1 MKKFKTADDYILVK
15 SQWEKTL
22 NQLRKIILS
31 TELTETLKWGMPT
44 YTQDGINVAGLVA
57 FKSFVA
63 IWFLNGVFLKDK
75 QKKLINA
82 QEGVTKALRQWRFSS
97 VDEIEPELIKAY
109 IDEAINNQQAGKT
122 IKPAKNKPL
131 IIPELLADVLV
142 KKPKLKDCFRQFSLS
157 KQREFADYLVQAKK
171 EATKIRRLAK
181 IEALILAKIGL
192 NDKYK

>member
-1 MKKFKTADDYILVK
+1 MVFKWCFSKY
-15 SQWEKTL
+15 
-22 NQLRKIILS
+22 
-31 TELTETLKWGMPT
+31 
-44 YTQDGINVAGLVA
+44 
-57 FKSFVA
+57 
-63 IWFLNGVFLKDK
+63 K

-131 IIPELLADVLV
+131 ILPELLADVLQE
-142 KKPKLKDCFRQFSLS
+142 KPKLKGCYQQFSLS
-157 KQREFADYLVQAKK
+157 KQREFADYLTQEKK
-171 EATKIRRLAK
+171 EETKIRRLVM
-181 IEALILAKIGL
+181 IEELILAKIGL

>member
-44 YTQDGINVAGLVA
+44 YTLDGINVAGLVA

-109 IDEAINNQQAGKT
+109 IDEAINNQ
-122 IKPAKNKPL
+122 
-131 IIPELLADVLV
+131 
-142 KKPKLKDCFRQFSLS
+142 
-157 KQREFADYLVQAKK
+157 
-171 EATKIRRLAK
+171 
-181 IEALILAKIGL
+181 
-192 NDKYK
+192 

>member
-1 MKKFKTADDYILVK
+1 
-15 SQWEKTL
+15 
-22 NQLRKIILS
+22 
-31 TELTETLKWGMPT
+31 
-44 YTQDGINVAGLVA
+44 
-57 FKSFVA
+57 
-63 IWFLNGVFLKDK
+63 
-75 QKKLINA
+75 
-82 QEGVTKALRQWRFSS
+82 QWRFSS

>member
-44 YTQDGINVAGLVA
+44 YTLDGINVAGLVA

-82 QEGVTKALRQWRFSS
+82 QEGVTKQWRFSS

>member
-44 YTQDGINVAGLVA
+44 YTLDGINVAGLVA

-171 EATKIRRLAK
+171 EATIIRRLAK

>member
-1 MKKFKTADDYILVK
+1 MKKFKTVDDYILVK

-44 YTQDGINVAGLVA
+44 YTLDGINVAGLVA

-82 QEGVTKALRQWRFSS
+82 QEGVTKALRQGRFSS

>member
-44 YTQDGINVAGLVA
+44 YTLDGINVAGLVA

-63 IWFLNGVFLKDK
+63 IWFLNGVFMKDK

>member
-1 MKKFKTADDYILVK
+1 MKKFKTAEDYFLVK

-44 YTQDGINVAGLVA
+44 YTLDGINVAGLVA

>member
-44 YTQDGINVAGLVA
+44 YTLDGINVAGLVA

-122 IKPAKNKPL
+122 IKPAKNNPL

-142 KKPKLKDCFRQFSLS
+142 NKPKLKDCFRQFSLS

>member
-44 YTQDGINVAGLVA
+44 YTLDGINVAGLVA

>member
-1 MKKFKTADDYILVK
+1 
-15 SQWEKTL
+15 
-22 NQLRKIILS
+22 
-31 TELTETLKWGMPT
+31 MPT
-44 YTQDGINVAGLVA
+44 YTLDGINVAGLVA

-63 IWFLNGVFLKDK
+63 IWFLNVVFLKDK

>member
-15 SQWEKTL
+15 GQWEKTL

-44 YTQDGINVAGLVA
+44 YTLDGINVAGLVA

>member
-44 YTQDGINVAGLVA
+44 YTLDGINVAGLVA

-122 IKPAKNKPL
+122 IKPTKNKPL

>member
-44 YTQDGINVAGLVA
+44 YTLDGINVAGLVA

-142 KKPKLKDCFRQFSLS
+142 NKPKLKDCFRQFSLS

>member
-1 MKKFKTADDYILVK
+1 MKKFKTADDYFLVK

-44 YTQDGINVAGLVA
+44 YTLDGINVAGLVA

-97 VDEIEPELIKAY
+97 VDEIEPELMKAY

-131 IIPELLADVLV
+131 ILPELLTAIVT
-142 KKPKLKDCFRQFSLS
+142 
-157 KQREFADYLVQAKK
+157 FADGWLVNFTVKVAVSPDSVV
-171 EATKIRRLAK
+171 LP
-181 IEALILAKIGL
+181 LILLTVIPAVSSSVFETETSAGSRAL
-192 NDKYK
+192 